1 MRSRSIV
8 RIALL
13 CGAAAAIAGCATQKP
28 PLYTWGGYTSAVYS
42 QLQGAPEGPE
52 KQIASLEEDIEKAR
66 AKNGRLPPGLQA
78 HLGLLYLTT
87 GKTDQAQHAWQAEKA
102 QFPESTTFMDFL
114 LAKFKK

>member
-1 MRSRSIV
+1 MRGQSII

-13 CGAAAAIAGCATQKP
+13 GGAMATMAGCATQKP
-28 PLYTWGGYTSAVYS
+28 PLYAWGGYTSAVYS

-66 AKNGRLPPGLQA
+66 SKNARLPPGLQA

-102 QFPESTTFMDFL
+102 EFPESTAFMDFL